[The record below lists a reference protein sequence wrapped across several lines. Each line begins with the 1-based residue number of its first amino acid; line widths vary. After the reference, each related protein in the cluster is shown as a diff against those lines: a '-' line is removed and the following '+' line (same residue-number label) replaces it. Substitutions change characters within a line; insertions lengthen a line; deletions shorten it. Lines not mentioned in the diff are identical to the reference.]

1 MLHVSIYDP
10 LRAESE
16 DDIQHIGENGLIDV
30 HSGRAIWEKQLD
42 IEIETQMGKMLVL
55 GKPCSRH
62 LIRTSPLITK
72 SVCAQA
78 QTRHDIRNL
87 VRSRVNKNV
96 ELFEPE
102 FQPWGQTGSLR
113 AFLKP

>member
-62 LIRTSPLITK
+62 LIPNT
-72 SVCAQA
+72 
-78 QTRHDIRNL
+78 N
-87 VRSRVNKNV
+87 
-96 ELFEPE
+96 
-102 FQPWGQTGSLR
+102 
-113 AFLKP
+113 